1 MLQILHFSLLLMTC
15 GGLNLLQSFCSF
27 PSFFSSPLEPAC
39 LEGAEEVEGVVDVGE
54 DGSPPAPEDLLM
66 EATAAAAAAAPPLEL
81 QGAQGLLIQYSLLQD
96 ATGRSLFKQMQKRA
110 SYSYNQIPMSGP
122 TLSLHLQFPLKDSD
136 VKRSFPRFYFG

>member
-66 EATAAAAAAAPPLEL
+66 EATAAAAAAPPLEL

-96 ATGRSLFKQMQKRA
+96 ATGRSLLAPKEL
-110 SYSYNQIPMSGP
+110 Y
-122 TLSLHLQFPLKDSD
+122 T
-136 VKRSFPRFYFG
+136 

>member
-1 MLQILHFSLLLMTC
+1 MTC
-15 GGLNLLQSFCSF
+15 GGLSLLQELCSF
-27 PSFFSSPLEPAC
+27 SSAFSSPLELAC
-39 LEGAEEVEGVVDVGE
+39 LEGAEEVEDEVVEEVGDAGE
-54 DGSPPAPEDLLM
+54 DGSPAFSPPAQEDLLM
-66 EATAAAAAAAPPLEL
+66 EATAAAAAAEAPPLREFL
-81 QGAQGLLIQYSLLQD
+81 GPRGLLIQYSLLQD